1 MIAFSKLQEMI
12 KLLTNQPN
20 KIRCHDETCGVY
32 SQQYGAPMK
41 RMGTATAPPPE
52 QPSQKSTT
60 VLVVIAG
67 LLLVG
72 LIYSVVVRD
81 APASCPNELVGAWI
95 TSANGYE
102 NGMLVFTKTGVLF
115 SVGFEHLDAQ
125 AMRRIDVSTEGPR
138 TLYTIVYGD
147 SRRDEQT
154 LSFYY
159 HTKDHTITF
168 KNQAH
173 LVWTRKAVES

>member
-1 MIAFSKLQEMI
+1 MRRAS
-12 KLLTNQPN
+12 
-20 KIRCHDETCGVY
+20 
-32 SQQYGAPMK
+32 
-41 RMGTATAPPPE
+41 TATAKPTE
-52 QPSQKSTT
+52 LSSNRSTM
-60 VLVVIAG
+60 VLTAIAA
-67 LLLVG
+67 LMLVG

-81 APASCPNELVGAWI
+81 EPVSCPSELIGAWV
-95 TSANGYE
+95 TAASGYE
-102 NGMLVFTKTGVLF
+102 NGMLVLTKTGVSF

-125 AMRRIDVSTEGPR
+125 AIRRIDVMAEGPR

-159 HTKDHTITF
+159 HTKDQTLTF
-168 KNQAH
+168 KNQAD

>member
-1 MIAFSKLQEMI
+1 
-12 KLLTNQPN
+12 
-20 KIRCHDETCGVY
+20 
-32 SQQYGAPMK
+32 MK
-41 RMGTATAPPPE
+41 QMQTATASPTQ
-52 QPSQKSTT
+52 QPSNRPTT
-60 VLVVIAG
+60 VLLVIGG
-67 LLLVG
+67 LLLIG

-81 APASCPNELVGAWI
+81 QPVSCPNELVGAWI
-95 TSANGYE
+95 TAANGYE
-102 NGMLVFTKTGVLF
+102 NGMLVFTKTGVSF

-125 AMRRIDVSTEGPR
+125 AMRRIDVSAEGPR

-147 SRRDEQT
+147 SRSDEQT

-159 HTKDHTITF
+159 HTKDQTITF